1 MSEHSPTLVRQA
13 VMASEEL
20 IRVAILWHEMW
31 HESLEE
37 ASRYFTSHCIVSYL
51 HELVFRLFFGERNI
65 EGMLRILDPL
75 HQMMQREPQTL
86 KETSFTQA
94 YGRDLTEAYKL
105 CQKYRASG
113 I

>member
-1 MSEHSPTLVRQA
+1 MKAWKKLQGILHPTVL
-13 VMASEEL
+13 S
-20 IRVAILWHEMW
+20 AIL
-31 HESLEE
+31 
-37 ASRYFTSHCIVSYL
+37 TIVNW
-51 HELVFRLFFGERNI
+51 FRLFFGERNV